1 MDTQIIAVFCIC
13 DDILKGLHH
22 YEDPQCAMS
31 DAEVMTAAMT
41 AAMFFDGNYAAACE
55 MLHEYGYM
63 PKMLGPSRFSRRLNR
78 IAALFWCVFGMLA
91 DYWKTLNTDS
101 IYSIDSFPVAVCD
114 NIRIRR
120 AKIYHDE
127 AYRGYCASKKR
138 YFYGVKVHLL
148 VTQDGLPVEVFLT
161 PGSEADVSTLE
172 GFAFDLPDG
181 STIYADR
188 GYTDYDFEDDFASV
202 DGLGGSEFLPM
213 RKANSTRLFP
223 PWIRYLQHL
232 HRKRVETAGS
242 LIEQLLPK
250 SIHAVTA
257 AGFELK
263 VFLFVLTYPLKF
275 SE

>member
-22 YEDPQCAMS
+22 YEDPQCSMS

-41 AAMFFDGNYAAACE
+41 AAMFFDGNYAAACK
-55 MLHEYGYM
+55 MLQEYGYM
-63 PKMLGPSRFSRRLNR
+63 PKMLGPSRFSRRLHR
-78 IAALFWCVFGMLA
+78 IAVLFWSVFGVLA

-120 AKIYHDE
+120 AQIYHNE

-161 PGSEADVSTLE
+161 PGSEADVSTLA
-172 GFAFDLPDG
+172 GFAFDLPAA

-202 DGLGGSEFLPM
+202 DGLAGSEFLPM
-213 RKANSTRLFP
+213 RKANSKRPFP

-242 LIEQLLPK
+242 LIAQLLPK